1 MGMFKK
7 ADGSPLIRRRSRLA
21 LVALAV
27 GAASVFATA
36 MPASAAVT
44 LDVRYTDGN
53 PQVVNLQTG
62 TFRMARRDKIVGN
75 MNLSMF
81 SNGNFN
87 FDVHAINNLAARRNV
102 GWMCVV
108 KSSSGTAYTFSHSA
122 IVMAAGDDHYDMT
135 TSGMKENLRD
145 DWPNVWNGTTSV
157 CSMNISG
164 DLRGLWQE
172 IHPDLGEVKDV
183 VAIVG
188 TFLG

>member
-1 MGMFKK
+1 MGLFKK

-21 LVALAV
+21 LTALAV
-27 GAASVFATA
+27 GAASVLATA
-36 MPASAAVT
+36 VPANAAVN
-44 LDVRYTDGN
+44 LDVRFTDGN

-87 FDVHAINNLAARRNV
+87 FDVHAINNLAARRKV

-108 KSSSGTAYTFSHSA
+108 KSSSGTAYTFSHEA
-122 IVMAAGDDHYDMT
+122 TVMAAGDDHYDKT
-135 TSGMKENLRD
+135 VSGMAPNLRD
-145 DWPNVWNGTTSV
+145 DWHNVWNGITSV
-157 CSMNISG
+157 CSMNVSG
-164 DLRGLWQE
+164 DLRGLWKE
-172 IHPDLGEVKDV
+172 VHPNLGEVKDV

-188 TFLG
+188 TFIG